1 MTANH
6 GSQAGLDK
14 VKCLGCRHQSCL
26 SSLLLEDVLLLCC
39 STRPPNSNDLEKD
52 NVRAVIRTL
61 GAAQLSARLTH
72 LFLIDARQS
81 ISVAIAGVGDNEL
94 RGLHQVS
101 EAIGRGALCG
111 DDIHISAHTTTGMV
125 HGEVVLNC

>member
-6 GSQAGLDK
+6 GSQAGLDE

-26 SSLLLEDVLLLCC
+26 SSLLLEEVLLLCC
-39 STRPPNSNDLEKD
+39 STRPPNCHDLEED

-81 ISVAIAGVGDNEL
+81 ISVAIAGLETIS
-94 RGLHQVS
+94 RGRYTPLG
-101 EAIGRGALCG
+101 I
-111 DDIHISAHTTTGMV
+111 
-125 HGEVVLNC
+125 